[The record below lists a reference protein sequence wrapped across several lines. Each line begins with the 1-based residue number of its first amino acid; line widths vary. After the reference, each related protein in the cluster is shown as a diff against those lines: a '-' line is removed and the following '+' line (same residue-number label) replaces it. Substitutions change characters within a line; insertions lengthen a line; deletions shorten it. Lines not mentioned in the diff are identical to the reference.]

1 MVELLMESPTL
12 LFGPV
17 VGLLVVLLL
26 LLWLMGRRRKSSE
39 KIVETAATTDIDEA
53 NEPNISQDNAGD
65 DSDED
70 LGAFTIIRR
79 EDETGEPA
87 IDMQAGQTDGDEQ
100 SSKSDQALNVT
111 EAAIANAERLAAI
124 EQEMLAVRD
133 LYRQEKIKTDV
144 YVSETRALFDEA
156 KRLTSE

>member
-1 MVELLMESPTL
+1 MESPTL

-39 KIVETAATTDIDEA
+39 KIVETAANTDVDEA
-53 NEPNISQDNAGD
+53 GEPNISQDNTGD
-65 DSDED
+65 SSDED
-70 LGAFTIIRR
+70 LGSFTIIRR
-79 EDETGEPA
+79 DDETDEPA
-87 IDMQAGQTDGDEQ
+87 IDMQGVQTDADEQ
-100 SSKSDQALNVT
+100 PSKTEAALNVT

-133 LYRQEKIKTDV
+133 LYRQDKIKTDV

>member
-1 MVELLMESPTL
+1 MESPTL

-39 KIVETAATTDIDEA
+39 KIVETAANTDGIEA
-53 NEPNISQDNAGD
+53 SEPNISQDNAGD
-65 DSDED
+65 SSDED
-70 LGAFTIIRR
+70 LGSFTIIRR
-79 EDETGEPA
+79 DDETDEPA
-87 IDMQAGQTDGDEQ
+87 IDMQGVQTDAYEQ
-100 SSKSDQALNVT
+100 PSKTEAALNVT

-133 LYRQEKIKTDV
+133 LYRQDKIKTDV

>member
-39 KIVETAATTDIDEA
+39 KIVETAANTDGIEA
-53 NEPNISQDNAGD
+53 SEPNISQDNAGD
-65 DSDED
+65 SSDED
-70 LGAFTIIRR
+70 LGSFTIIRR
-79 EDETGEPA
+79 DDETDEPA
-87 IDMQAGQTDGDEQ
+87 IDMQGVQTDADEQ
-100 SSKSDQALNVT
+100 PNKTEAALNVT

-124 EQEMLAVRD
+124 EQEMLAGRD
-133 LYRQEKIKTDV
+133 LYRQDKIKTDV

>member
-1 MVELLMESPTL
+1 MESPTL

-39 KIVETAATTDIDEA
+39 KIVETAANTDGIEA
-53 NEPNISQDNAGD
+53 SEPNISQDNAGD
-65 DSDED
+65 SSDED
-70 LGAFTIIRR
+70 LGSFTIIRR
-79 EDETGEPA
+79 DDETDEPA
-87 IDMQAGQTDGDEQ
+87 IDMQGVQTDADEQ
-100 SSKSDQALNVT
+100 PSKTEAALNVT

-133 LYRQEKIKTDV
+133 LYRQDKIKTDV

>member
-1 MVELLMESPTL
+1 MESPTL

-39 KIVETAATTDIDEA
+39 KIVETAANTDGIEA
-53 NEPNISQDNAGD
+53 SEPNISQDNAGD
-65 DSDED
+65 GSDED
-70 LGAFTIIRR
+70 LGSFTIIRR
-79 EDETGEPA
+79 DDETDEPA
-87 IDMQAGQTDGDEQ
+87 IDMQGVQTDADEQ
-100 SSKSDQALNVT
+100 PSKTEAALNVT

-133 LYRQEKIKTDV
+133 LYRQDKIKTDV

>member
-1 MVELLMESPTL
+1 MESPTL

-39 KIVETAATTDIDEA
+39 KIVETAANTDGIEA

-65 DSDED
+65 SSDED
-70 LGAFTIIRR
+70 LGSFTIIRR
-79 EDETGEPA
+79 DDETDEPA
-87 IDMQAGQTDGDEQ
+87 IDMQGVQTDADEQ
-100 SSKSDQALNVT
+100 PSKTEAALNVT

-133 LYRQEKIKTDV
+133 LYRQDKIKTDV

>member
-1 MVELLMESPTL
+1 MESPTL

-39 KIVETAATTDIDEA
+39 KIVETAVNTDVDEA
-53 NEPNISQDNAGD
+53 GEPNISQDNTGD
-65 DSDED
+65 SSDED
-70 LGAFTIIRR
+70 LGSFTIIRR
-79 EDETGEPA
+79 DDETDEPA
-87 IDMQAGQTDGDEQ
+87 IDMQGVQTDADEQ
-100 SSKSDQALNVT
+100 PSKTEAALNVT

-133 LYRQEKIKTDV
+133 LYRQDKIKTDV

>member
-65 DSDED
+65 NSDDD

-87 IDMQAGQTDGDEQ
+87 IDMPAGQTDGDEQ

-124 EQEMLAVRD
+124 EQEMLAVSD